1 MERIRVISSDIA
13 SIGYDYENCIL
24 EIEFN
29 SQSLYRYFNVPKS
42 IYEGLMHA
50 DSHGKYFHRNIRD
63 IYPTQKIS

>member
-1 MERIRVISSDIA
+1 MKRIRVISSDIA

-42 IYEGLMHA
+42 IYEELMHA